1 MSNCCLIILF
11 PLVIYCLDTNGTSGP
26 EILENLTFVW
36 RFIAGSVVLFIGV
49 LGNLTTCFVIL
60 CTRRLHTPTYTVIA
74 MLALSDFM
82 ALSVRFVDTYYDLYM
97 DLFIEVYFIIWG
109 FVYFTLHASCAH
121 IILLFYVRYRLIVS
135 PLVSLGNLTCLHALK
150 ISMYLWTISLIF
162 GYSYGCF
169 SYYVDLSRSGSK
181 PVTLA
186 TAYVVDGT
194 IALLLIAIPIIVIAL
209 FHFKKRMILRISNST
224 SAVRLSKKMAIIVM
238 IVITIHCASILPF
251 CVYAWLEVYIQT
263 YGPMNLNVDVKLYR
277 DVSIAMFFLN
287 HTINLIIYFICSVVR
302 RSDASPR
309 QTSYAASPDT
319 RSVSANLSI
328 ISRNSDVPLST

>member
-1 MSNCCLIILF
+1 MNE
-11 PLVIYCLDTNGTSGP
+11 TSGP
-26 EILENLTFVW
+26 EVLENLTFVW

-49 LGNLTTCFVIL
+49 LGNLTTCIVIL

-82 ALSVRFVDTYYDLYM
+82 ALSVRFVDTFYDFYM
-97 DLFIEVYFIIWG
+97 DVFIDVYFIIWG
-109 FVYFTLHASCAH
+109 VVYFTLHASCAH

-135 PLVSLGNLTCLHALK
+135 PLVSLSDLTCLRALK

-194 IALLLIAIPIIVIAL
+194 IALLLIAIPVIVIAM
-209 FHFKKRMILRISNST
+209 FHFKKRMILQISNSS
-224 SAVRLSKKMAIIVM
+224 SAVRLPKKMMIIVM

-263 YGPMNLNVDVKLYR
+263 YGTTLNVDVKLYH

-287 HTINLIIYFICSVVR
+287 HTINPIIYFICSMVS

-309 QTSYAASPDT
+309 QASYAASPDT
-319 RSVSANLSI
+319 RSMSANLSI
-328 ISRNSDVPLST
+328 ISRNSDVPNLST